1 MAIKKI
7 ETKEISEI
15 NNIKEELTDY
25 INIQIKKNFTEEVE
39 KANKRLIREKNKKI
53 FTRNLIIII
62 LLFIIAFLLYLLYDN
77 HYFDKYFN
85 SCKVEE
91 VINST
96 NNTINNTTEEEQ
108 KVVKTLDELKKEYGY
123 LLDNIL
129 INEKS
134 KYITDY
140 YNGNLTNELKN
151 YLTLNKINIAEL
163 SIEEECNI
171 IDESEF
177 IKKYNEL
184 FTSEYQSISFDYNG
198 TKLKYIKKLESYI
211 SDTILTE
218 SKTNIKRE
226 IINIETKD
234 DEVMITTIEGIVKKD
249 KLYNVTT
256 SKEVTSY
263 KQDSLKNYESKL
275 NKVTYTFKDNK
286 LINIK

>member
-1 MAIKKI
+1 M
-7 ETKEISEI
+7 
-15 NNIKEELTDY
+15 
-25 INIQIKKNFTEEVE
+25 
-39 KANKRLIREKNKKI
+39 
-53 FTRNLIIII
+53 
-62 LLFIIAFLLYLLYDN
+62 
-77 HYFDKYFN
+77 
-85 SCKVEE
+85 
-91 VINST
+91 
-96 NNTINNTTEEEQ
+96 
-108 KVVKTLDELKKEYGY
+108 
-123 LLDNIL
+123 DNIL